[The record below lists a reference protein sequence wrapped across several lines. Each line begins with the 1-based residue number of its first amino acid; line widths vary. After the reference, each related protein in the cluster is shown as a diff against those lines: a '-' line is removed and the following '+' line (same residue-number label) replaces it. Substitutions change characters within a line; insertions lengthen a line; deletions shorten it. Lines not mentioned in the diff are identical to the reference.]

1 MRILI
6 ADDESIIRLGLK
18 SMLQQL
24 DHEVVAARDGREA
37 LQMARAQRPDLAI
50 LDVKMPFT
58 DGLQVARVLARSQPM
73 PIVLLTAY
81 SDQALIDQAADL
93 PIHGYLVKPVQAADL
108 APAMAIAVRRF
119 ADAEQLRQRA
129 AALEAD
135 SPADRTEL
143 VRRFLAQR
151 DHRRL
156 QRGLPAAGE
165 IYERQREWLE
175 GMALYVELA
184 TWRQASQSDYAPL
197 PELVALDA
205 DFYGYG
211 DFDGQWRR
219 AISTLRRQAN
229 QGDTRFYYSGMAQ
242 AFLLDALL
250 PGWKDRIM
258 EGGVWLEGLLAEAV
272 AAAD

>member
-1 MRILI
+1 MARNGASGKVYYMRILI

-129 AALEAD
+129 AALEAELQ
-135 SPADRTEL
+135 ARKLIDRAKGVL
-143 VRRFLAQR
+143 MN
-151 DHRRL
+151 
-156 QRGLPAAGE
+156 AGMNE
-165 IYERQREWLE
+165 STAYHAIQ
-175 GMALYVELA
+175 
-184 TWRQASQSDYAPL
+184 
-197 PELVALDA
+197 
-205 DFYGYG
+205 
-211 DFDGQWRR
+211 RR
-219 AISTLRRQAN
+219 AREQGRTMRQ
-229 QGDTRFYYSGMAQ
+229 
-242 AFLLDALL
+242 
-250 PGWKDRIM
+250 I
-258 EGGVWLEGLLAEAV
+258 AEAILRD
-272 AAAD
+272 AA